1 MPAGPAPELILLRHG
16 AVDSHRGD
24 VPLTAAGRAQAH
36 EAGCRLAAHR
46 RGPIRVLCG
55 ATRRAQETAQLLAQG
70 LGSADPSRPV
80 VGPDVAFAL
89 RNPDLYLGGARV
101 DMVSSA
107 AAFAEQAPG
116 LTEGDV
122 LSVPFFAGFLDAA
135 DRIGWWLQHDRPPG
149 DDAAAV
155 TTRVASFA
163 RSLGDGV
170 AVAAPTVVGITH
182 SPVLR
187 AVAAQLLGS
196 DPGEP
201 PYLHGY
207 ALDAEGEVSA
217 RPFSPWD

>member
-1 MPAGPAPELILLRHG
+1 MPAGSAPELILLRHG
-16 AVDSHRGD
+16 AVASHRGD
-24 VPLTAAGRAQAH
+24 VALTAAGREQAH
-36 EAGCRLAAHR
+36 EAGRRLAADH

-55 ATRRAQETAQLLAQG
+55 ATRRAQETAQLLADA
-70 LGSADPSRPV
+70 LGSGDPARRV

-116 LTEGDV
+116 LTEDDV
-122 LSVPFFAGFLDAA
+122 LSVPFFAGFLAAA
-135 DRIGWWLQHDRPPG
+135 DRIGWWLQHDSPPG

-155 TTRVASFA
+155 TTRIASFA
-163 RSLGDGV
+163 RSLGDGAT
-170 AVAAPTVVGITH
+170 AVAQTVVGITH

-187 AVAAQLLGS
+187 AVATRLLGS

-207 ALDAEGEVSA
+207 ALGTGEMAA
-217 RPFSPWD
+217 RLFSPWD